1 MKKQKDN
8 ILEAYEEML
17 DEAKGYYT
25 GLWKRQFYAKEL
37 TPMFLDHR
45 SDFSDEKKA
54 QIQNEKKKFVKDMA
68 DLELS
73 VIGAIQKMDKR
84 SQQWEKWLKGAMK

>member
-1 MKKQKDN
+1 MKKPKDN

-17 DEAKGYYT
+17 INESYYT
-25 GLWKRQFYAKEL
+25 GLWKRQFYAKEF

-45 SDFSDEKKA
+45 SDFSEEKKES
-54 QIQNEKKKFVKDMA
+54 IQKEKKKFVDDMA
-68 DLELS
+68 KLELS

-84 SQQWEKWLKGAMK
+84 SDKWDKWLKKEMK